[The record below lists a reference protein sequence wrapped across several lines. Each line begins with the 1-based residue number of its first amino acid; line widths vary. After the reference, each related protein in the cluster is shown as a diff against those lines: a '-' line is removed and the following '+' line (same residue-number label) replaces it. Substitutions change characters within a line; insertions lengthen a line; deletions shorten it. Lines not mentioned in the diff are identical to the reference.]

1 MGPANAVSGELAA
14 FVSLDAGA
22 AQLTRLRR
30 SFLLGRKVFLLLSGG
45 GGLYQEFGSQMHLT
59 QMSPTFEAALGN
71 LGDLI
76 FQGDQC
82 VFCVCVCVY
91 LGVAFQNKTLSLA
104 YCVVLW
110 GERYLSLSRSLGLL
124 LCPTSDS
131 VLQSFCRS
139 YLCPIFRAAWDTVPP
154 EPLPFSVMKCGCY
167 DLVFSPAVRCWIKML

>member
-22 AQLTRLRR
+22 TQLTRLWR

-71 LGDLI
+71 LEDLI

-82 VFCVCVCVY
+82 VFCVCVC
-91 LGVAFQNKTLSLA
+91 T
-104 YCVVLW
+104 
-110 GERYLSLSRSLGLL
+110 
-124 LCPTSDS
+124 S
-131 VLQSFCRS
+131 VL
-139 YLCPIFRAAWDTVPP
+139 LFRTKLFLWPTV
-154 EPLPFSVMKCGCY
+154 
-167 DLVFSPAVRCWIKML
+167 